1 MGNETIYWDGLILFV
16 NKYMNLFPW
25 QLTSASFSLKLNKYN
40 SLQLLDVK

>member
-25 QLTSASFSLKLNKYN
+25 QEISFSLKLNKYN